1 MRFNLGPDF
10 MIEFRRL
17 GSCGVRVFGFNRKRV
32 GLLFFFFWVQKGKK
46 NRRLEREKKGRLL

>member
-17 GSCGVRVFGFNRKRV
+17 GSCGVRVFGFNRIRV
-32 GLLFFFFWVQKGKK
+32 GLLFFFFASKK
-46 NRRLEREKKGRLL
+46 EKKIVD

>member
-32 GLLFFFFWVQKGKK
+32 GLLFFFLRPKRKK
-46 NRRLEREKKGRLL
+46 KS

>member
-32 GLLFFFFWVQKGKK
+32 GLLFFFFFASKK
-46 NRRLEREKKGRLL
+46 EKKIVD